1 MSHLIFLTAL
11 LASFAYSSSPDGI
24 VREANTLQTSSASGS
39 RSIRYAKHAAAERA
53 VLTMLQ
59 QGKGNNTCRKLAQE
73 TIDEIEASVDT
84 SQATLY
90 GINNGTTCAE
100 VGQSEVQARRVAKK
114 LAHSKLT
121 KATGVVD
128 AAYHS
133 KIRFGALKYRDLK
146 GAHCSWQGDHASY
159 IAAGHHWKGASATK
173 YIAAEEAEAADEA
186 LDAAGAVAVELTN
199 QCLCDVKQEQ
209 ADTWD
214 DANAD
219 NVANQEAWDNAYRML
234 CVLEDLDADACVIS
248 SVPKVSKVYVHQ
260 SVALAKC
267 SSAPSYSPTHTP
279 TVKPSSS
286 PTWNPTAQPTQKP
299 KGKLQPTSAP
309 TSAPTGQCEMSEDEA
324 DNCMEDYFEIANA
337 SCSDREPT
345 MADTCS
351 AIRAVNLSCPVT
363 CSAECYAVCQPTA
376 EPTVTPTPEPTVTP
390 TPGPTVTPTTEPTAK
405 TKGKLEPTSAP
416 STVAP
421 TTAPTNSPTGTC
433 QMTAQEE
440 EDCSETYSTIGSA
453 ACSDRDSVIDSTC
466 GALRVNGTVCRV
478 ACSSECYYACEPTTA
493 PTSEPTTAPTSEP
506 TTAAPTATPTTD
518 APTGICQ
525 MTAQEEEDCSE
536 TYSTIG
542 SASCSDR
549 ESVMNSTCDEL
560 RSNGT
565 VCRVACTQS
574 CYDACAPTTE
584 PTAVPTTDAPTT
596 MVPTATPTGTCEMSE
611 EEEENCSDYYDEI
624 SSTECSERESKM
636 NSTCDELRSNGTVCR
651 VACSSECYDVTCA
664 DFGSG
669 EFDSGSSSGF
679 DEDGYESGS
688 GFDED
693 SSDEESSDEVEL
705 FEEMGGLLQGV
716 NAVVQES
723 DSIFEEHN

>member
-1 MSHLIFLTAL
+1 
-11 LASFAYSSSPDGI
+11 
-24 VREANTLQTSSASGS
+24 
-39 RSIRYAKHAAAERA
+39 
-53 VLTMLQ
+53 MLQ

-84 SQATLY
+84 SQATLH
-90 GINNGTTCAE
+90 GINNGTTCAD

-128 AAYHS
+128 AAYRS
-133 KIRFGALKYRDLK
+133 KIKFGALKYRDLK
-146 GAHCSWQGDHASY
+146 GSHCSWQGDHASY

-173 YIAAEEAEAADEA
+173 YIAAEEAEAAGEA

-219 NVANQEAWDNAYRML
+219 NFANQEAWDNAYRML
-234 CVLEDLDADACVIS
+234 CVVDDLDADACVIS

-286 PTWNPTAQPTQKP
+286 PTAGPSYSPTHTPTVKPSSSPTWNPTAQPTRKT

-324 DNCMEDYFEIANA
+324 DNCREDYVEIANA
-337 SCSDREPT
+337 SCSDREAT

-363 CSAECYAVCQPTA
+363 CSSECYPVCDPTA
-376 EPTVTPTPEPTVTP
+376 EPTVTP
-390 TPGPTVTPTTEPTAK
+390 TPGPTVTPTTQPTAK
-405 TKGKLEPTSAP
+405 TKGKFKPTSAP
-416 STVAP
+416 STVPP
-421 TTAPTNSPTGTC
+421 TTAPTNSPTGKC
-433 QMTAQEE
+433 QMTAKEE
-440 EDCSETYSTIGSA
+440 ENCSEA
-453 ACSDRDSVIDSTC
+453 
-466 GALRVNGTVCRV
+466 
-478 ACSSECYYACEPTTA
+478 
-493 PTSEPTTAPTSEP
+493 
-506 TTAAPTATPTTD
+506 
-518 APTGICQ
+518 
-525 MTAQEEEDCSE
+525 
-536 TYSTIG
+536 YSTIG

-549 ESVMNSTCDEL
+549 DSV
-560 RSNGT
+560 
-565 VCRVACTQS
+565 
-574 CYDACAPTTE
+574 
-584 PTAVPTTDAPTT
+584 
-596 MVPTATPTGTCEMSE
+596 
-611 EEEENCSDYYDEI
+611 
-624 SSTECSERESKM
+624 M

-651 VACSSECYDVTCA
+651 VACSSECYYTCA
-664 DFGSG
+664 AESSDGSGFGSG

-693 SSDEESSDEVEL
+693 GYESGSGFDEDSPVMTDAPTTDAPTTAPTAEPTTAPSPTTAPTGNCQMTAQEEENCSEAYSTIGSASCSDRDSVMNSTCDELRSNGTVCRVACNAECYYVCAESSDSSGSGVAPDEVEL

-716 NAVVQES
+716 NAIVQES
-723 DSIFEEHN
+723 DSIFKSKIEDKTVSSRQILEWSV